1 MPAPGSSGA
10 GGLLKSMPP
19 PAVSAALNP
28 ADLSANTLP
37 AAAAAVAPTPRTG
50 QVDAAVGV
58 VDDPLELEAYT
69 RWVVGAQGQRLGES
83 TLQLSGMYCAACA
96 GTIEAAL
103 AAVPGVADARV
114 GAAAQ
119 RATVRWDPQATQPSA
134 LIAAV
139 RRAGYD
145 AVPDAAA
152 PARAMRRA
160 EQRQA
165 IWRLFVAWFC
175 AMQVMMMA
183 SPSYFAAPG
192 ELAPDLSQL
201 LNWGQWLMTLPVLL
215 FSSTPFFSG
224 AWRGLRQRR
233 IGMEVPVA
241 MGVVI
246 MFVAGTYSTFQPEG
260 LLGAEV
266 YFDSLTM
273 FVGFLLGA
281 RWLEMR
287 ERHRAAEQLEASL
300 GGLPET
306 AQRLR
311 DDGST
316 ETVSVRR
323 LQPGDRVRVPLGQ
336 AFPADGVLLQG
347 HTQADEALLTGESLP
362 QAKAEGDEVVAG
374 SVNLGAPVLMQ
385 VQRAGADTRFEAIVA
400 LMRSALTQRPAAA
413 RLADRWATPFL
424 IAVITLAF
432 GGALVW
438 SFIDPARAVWV
449 AVAVLIVTCPCALS
463 LAVPSTL
470 VAATR
475 GLARRGVMM
484 QRLDALE
491 PLAHARQVF
500 LDKTGTLTEDRPQ
513 LAAVQPTAQGQG
525 LGTAQLHATAAA
537 LAVQSAHPLSVA
549 LHAAWAATGDP
560 APAGPVLHA
569 VQELAGRGVEGR
581 DAQGAVWRLGQAAWV
596 GGDAPTGDTD
606 DDGGPVVWL
615 SRDGVPLAVFHFEET
630 LREDAAAAV
639 QALRAQ
645 GLRVRLLSGDA
656 PARALAM
663 AARLG
668 LDDAVGGA
676 SPEDKLAALAA
687 AQAEDGPVVM
697 VGDGV
702 NDAPVLARADV
713 SLAMG
718 QGALVSRSQ
727 ADAVIVSN
735 RLTDLVAARRTAQ
748 RSVYIARQNMAWA
761 ASYNAVCIPL
771 ALVGW
776 LPPWA
781 AGLGMALSS
790 VLVMFN
796 ALRAAR

>member
-1 MPAPGSSGA
+1 
-10 GGLLKSMPP
+10 MPP

-28 ADLSANTLP
+28 ADLSATTLP

-50 QVDAAVGV
+50 QVDAAVAVGV

-119 RATVRWDPQATQPSA
+119 RATVRWDPQATRPSA

-224 AWRGLRQRR
+224 AWRGLRLRR

-246 MFVAGTYSTFQPEG
+246 MFVAGTYSTFQPDG
-260 LLGAEV
+260 LLGPEV

-362 QAKAEGDEVVAG
+362 RAKAEGDEVVAG

-475 GLARRGVMM
+475 GLARRGVMI

-500 LDKTGTLTEDRPQ
+500 LDKTGTLTEDRAQ

-525 LGTAQLHATAAA
+525 LGAAQLHATAAA
-537 LAVQSAHPLSVA
+537 LAAQSAHPLSVA
-549 LHAAWAATGDP
+549 LHAAWAATGEAGD
-560 APAGPVLHA
+560 AASAGPALHA
-569 VQELAGRGVEGR
+569 VQEVPGRGLEGR
-581 DAQGAVWRLGQAAWV
+581 DAQGAIWRLGQAAWV
-596 GGDAPTGDTD
+596 GANAPIADAAEAC
-606 DDGGPVVWL
+606 GPAVWL
-615 SRDGVPLAVFHFEET
+615 SHNGVPLAVFRFEET

-639 QALRAQ
+639 GALRAQ

-656 PARALAM
+656 PARAQAM

-676 SPEDKLAALAA
+676 SPEDKLAAVAA
-687 AQAEDGPVVM
+687 AQAEGGPVVM

-748 RSVYIARQNMAWA
+748 RSVHIARQNMAWA

>member
-1 MPAPGSSGA
+1 
-10 GGLLKSMPP
+10 MPP
-19 PAVSAALNP
+19 PAALAVDP
-28 ADLSANTLP
+28 ALP
-37 AAAAAVAPTPRTG
+37 AAARPGAAVASAA
-50 QVDAAVGV
+50 DAAV

-69 RWVVGAQGQRLGES
+69 RWVAGPEGQRLGES

-96 GTIEAAL
+96 GTIEGAL
-103 AAVPGVADARV
+103 AAVPGVAEARV

-119 RATVRWDPQATQPSA
+119 RATVRWDPQATRPSA

-165 IWRLFVAWFC
+165 LWRLFVAWFC

-192 ELAPDLSQL
+192 ELAPDLAQL

-215 FSSTPFFSG
+215 FSSTPFFTG

-246 MFVAGTYSTFQPEG
+246 MFVAGTISTFQPDG
-260 LLGAEV
+260 VLGPEV

-306 AQRLR
+306 AQRLCA
-311 DDGST
+311 DGST

-323 LQPGDRVRVPLGQ
+323 LQRGDRVRVPLGQ

-347 HTQADEALLTGESLP
+347 RTQANESLLTGESLP
-362 QAKAEGDEVVAG
+362 VAKAEGDELVAG
-374 SVNLGAPVLMQ
+374 SINQGAPVVMQ
-385 VQRAGADTRFEAIVA
+385 VLRAGADTRFEAIVA

-424 IAVITLAF
+424 VVVVALAF
-432 GGALVW
+432 GGAAVW

-475 GLARRGVMM
+475 GLARRGVML

-500 LDKTGTLTEDRPQ
+500 LDKTGTLTEDRPR
-513 LAAVQPTAQGQG
+513 LVAVQPTTPRESADAQV
-525 LGTAQLHATAAA
+525 LHAMAAA
-537 LAVQSAHPLSVA
+537 LAAHSAHPLSAA
-549 LHAAWAATGDP
+549 LHAAWAQL
-560 APAGPVLHA
+560 PAGERAALPALEA
-569 VQELAGRGVEGR
+569 VQEHPGLGLQGR
-581 DAQGAVWRLGQAAWV
+581 DATGAHWRLGQAAWA
-596 GGDAPTGDTD
+596 GGSD
-606 DDGGPVVWL
+606 DLPSTAEDGGPAVWL
-615 SRDGVPLAVFHFEET
+615 ARDGVPLAVFRFEES
-630 LREDAAAAV
+630 LRPDAAAAV

-656 PARALAM
+656 PARAQTM

-676 SPEDKLAALAA
+676 SPEDKLAAVAA
-687 AQAEDGPVVM
+687 AQAEGGPVVM

-718 QGALVSRSQ
+718 QGALVARSQ

-748 RSVYIARQNMAWA
+748 RSVHIARQNMAWA
-761 ASYNAVCIPL
+761 ATYNAVCIPL
-771 ALVGW
+771 ALAGW